1 MGDYNL
7 GKHPRILI
15 ATDNTRD
22 QINGVAITFKH
33 LNAMS
38 KLDGFEMH
46 FIDPSKFPHYAF
58 PSYPEVKLAFPYR
71 LSRKIED
78 IRPDYIHIATE
89 GPIGLATKLYCDRNG
104 LRYNTSY
111 HTKFPEYMKSL
122 HRIPLSWT
130 YAYLRWFHKHSGVVM
145 TTTSSMTSLLVE
157 NGFDGR
163 IVEWTR
169 GVDTS
174 QLDGLRRNPDNS
186 VLFVGRVSKEK
197 NLEELLKHQDKYN
210 IVIVG
215 DGPDRKALEQKYT
228 KAKFVGY
235 KTGKELFQYYLNA
248 AVFCF
253 PSRTDTFGIV
263 MVEAMSAGTPVAA
276 FPVIGPIDVVEHG
289 KTGFLE
295 EDLELAID
303 KCLTMGIIHSKVWSW
318 EECWE
323 IFRDNLICHAMIQ
336 ATI

>member
-1 MGDYNL
+1 MGDCNL
-7 GKHPRILI
+7 VKHPRILI
-15 ATDNTRD
+15 ATDNLRD

-33 LNAMS
+33 LDAMS
-38 KLDGFEMH
+38 KLDGFEMF
-46 FIDPSKFPHYAF
+46 FIDPSEFRHFAF
-58 PSYPEVKLAFPYR
+58 PAYPEVKLAFPYGIG
-71 LSRKIED
+71 RKIQD

-122 HRIPLSWT
+122 HGIPLSWT

-145 TTTSSMTSLLVE
+145 TTTRSMKSLLIE

-169 GVDTS
+169 GVDAS
-174 QLDGLRRNPDNS
+174 QFDGLRRNPDGS

-228 KAKFVGY
+228 KANFVGY

-248 AVFCF
+248 SVFCF
-253 PSRTDTFGIV
+253 PSKTDTFGIV

-276 FPVIGPIDVVEHG
+276 FPVIGPIDIVENG

-295 EDLELAID
+295 EDLETAID
-303 KCLTMGIIHSKVWSW
+303 KCLSLGRVRSKVWSW
-318 EECWE
+318 EECWR
-323 IFRDNLICHAMIQ
+323 IFKNNLILR
-336 ATI
+336 